1 MRDQKVQDARAVAG
15 VTSTRSNVAGTGIEP
30 MPRPQTNRSAISAA
44 MEKGRIADSSEETA
58 TSDKAHR
65 SVVLRPTRSTK
76 AAAAMFPTSMPR
88 AVTDMKAALRPALE
102 ADRKSTRLN
111 SRH

>member
-1 MRDQKVQDARAVAG
+1 MRDQKVHDARAVAG

-65 SVVLRPTRSTK
+65 SVRSEEH
-76 AAAAMFPTSMPR
+76 TSELQSLMR
-88 AVTDMKAALRPALE
+88 ISYAVFCLKKKKKKHKILLT
-102 ADRKSTRLN
+102 TTN
-111 SRH
+111 